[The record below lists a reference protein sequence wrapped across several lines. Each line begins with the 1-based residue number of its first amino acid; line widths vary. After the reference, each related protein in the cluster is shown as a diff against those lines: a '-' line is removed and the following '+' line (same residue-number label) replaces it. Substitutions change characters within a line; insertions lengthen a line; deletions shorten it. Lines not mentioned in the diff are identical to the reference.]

1 MEYTLDNTEKSRK
14 KRENSMAETELR
26 IRRATL
32 ADAESILD
40 IYRPYVE
47 ETVMLLV
54 VTPESSIFAFSA
66 ASFRRCKAIGS

>member
-1 MEYTLDNTEKSRK
+1 MEYTLDNTEKSRE
-14 KRENSMAETELR
+14 KRVNSMAETELR

-47 ETVMLLV
+47 ETVITFEYLV
-54 VTPESSIFAFSA
+54 PGLESFGAH
-66 ASFRRCKAIGS
+66 RPYP